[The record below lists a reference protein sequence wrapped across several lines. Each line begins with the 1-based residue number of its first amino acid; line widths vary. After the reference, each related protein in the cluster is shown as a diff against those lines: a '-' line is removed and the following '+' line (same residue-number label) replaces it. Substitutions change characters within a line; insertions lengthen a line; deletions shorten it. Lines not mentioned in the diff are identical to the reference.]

1 MPYKDESKQKEAIRK
16 AVQKHRQGITE
27 GITEEGITEGITEEG
42 ITTNNV
48 IPRYDYELTVKEILT
63 LHYRRLHDQVDRFP
77 SIPLPFGQAYYEA
90 LAEHNR
96 T

>member
-16 AVQKHRQGITE
+16 AVQKHRQ
-27 GITEEGITEGITEEG
+27 GITEGITEEG